1 MEQNVQRMTTGKNR
15 ILGELKG
22 NGAIRVA
29 EGEGRGAQITRD
41 LSSLL
46 SSCDH
51 DISKEEPK
59 GG

>member
-1 MEQNVQRMTTGKNR
+1 M
-15 ILGELKG
+15 LGELKG
-22 NGAIRVA
+22 NGAIGVA
-29 EGEGRGAQITRD
+29 EGDGRGAQITGD

-51 DISKEEPK
+51 DTSTEEPK

>member
-1 MEQNVQRMTTGKNR
+1 M
-15 ILGELKG
+15 LGELKG
-22 NGAIRVA
+22 NGAVRVA
-29 EGEGRGAQITRD
+29 VGGDRGAQITRD

-51 DISKEEPK
+51 DTSKEEPK

>member
-1 MEQNVQRMTTGKNR
+1 M
-15 ILGELKG
+15 LGELKG
-22 NGAIRVA
+22 NGAIRV
-29 EGEGRGAQITRD
+29 GEGDDKGEQITRD

-51 DISKEEPK
+51 DISKEAPK